1 MVDNEDKTGC
11 TEITADAFNDTAR
24 KPVSSKDQASMGV
37 EGRVETRARWER
49 ETLAP
54 SLERSPERQDAFTTM
69 SARPVECVY
78 GPEDLSG
85 LDYERDIGAPGE
97 FPYTRG
103 IHMTGYRGKLWTMRQ
118 FAGFGTPE
126 ETNTRYK
133 KLLNAGVTG
142 LSVAFDLPTL
152 MGRDPDDPISLG
164 EVGKCGVSVS
174 SLADMEKLFEGI
186 SLADVSVSMTIN
198 SPAAVLFAMYLA
210 VAERQGVSREVLSG
224 TLQND
229 ILKEYIAQKE
239 YIFPPRPAMRL
250 VVDTVAF
257 CAEQVPR
264 WNSISVSGYHIREAG
279 ATALQELVFTLANGI
294 EYVQHGIDAGL
305 HVDDFAPRISFFFNA
320 QSDFFEEIAKY
331 RAARRIWADVM
342 RGRFGAKTER
352 ACKLRFHAQT
362 AGVSLTATQPYNNVI
377 RTALQSASAVLGGA
391 NSLHTNSLD
400 EALALPTEKAAT
412 LALRTQQVI
421 AEESGM
427 PDFVDPFGGSYFIE
441 RMTLDL
447 TREAKACIE
456 KIDGEGGM
464 VEAIERGNPQR
475 EIGESAYRFQQ
486 AVERGE
492 EVTVGVN
499 VCRSKE
505 EQAIPI
511 LKVDESVADQQCLG
525 IRELRGSRDDES
537 ARRALDKVR
546 MAASGS
552 ANMMYPLLEA
562 VKKYCTV
569 GEICNT
575 LRSVWG
581 EYEEPQAF

>member
-1 MVDNEDKTGC
+1 MVDNKDKARC
-11 TEITADAFNDTAR
+11 TKIDTDEFNSRERETA
-24 KPVSSKDQASMGV
+24 SSKDQASTGIA
-37 EGRVETRARWER
+37 GRVAARARWER

-54 SLERSPERQDAFTTM
+54 SLEQAPERQDAFTTM
-69 SARPVECVY
+69 SARPVERIY
-78 GPEDLSG
+78 GPEDLPD
-85 LDYERDIGAPGE
+85 LDYDSDIGAPGE

-103 IHMTGYRGKLWTMRQ
+103 VHETGYRGKLWTMRQ

-152 MGRDPDDPISLG
+152 MGRDPDDPVSLG

-174 SLADMEKLFEGI
+174 SLVDMEKIFEGI

-198 SPAAVLFAMYLA
+198 SPAAVLFAMYLTL
-210 VAERQGVSREVLSG
+210 AERQGVSREALSG

-257 CAEQVPR
+257 CTEQVPR

-279 ATALQELVFTLANGI
+279 ATALQELVFTIANGI

-305 HVDDFAPRISFFFNA
+305 DVDDFAPRISFFFNA

-342 RGRFGAKTER
+342 RWRFGAKTER
-352 ACKLRFHAQT
+352 AWKLRFHAQT
-362 AGVSLTATQPYNNVI
+362 AGASLTATQPYNNVI

-427 PDFVDPFGGSYFIE
+427 PDIVDPFGGSYFIE

-456 KIDGEGGM
+456 KIDREGGM
-464 VEAIERGNPQR
+464 VAAIERGNPQQ

-486 AVERGE
+486 AVDRGE

-505 EQAIPI
+505 EQAVPI
-511 LKVDESVADQQCLG
+511 LQVDESVADQQCLR
-525 IRELRGSRDDES
+525 IRKLRSSRDDES
-537 ARRALDKVR
+537 ARTALDKVR
-546 MAASGS
+546 IAASGS
-552 ANMMYPLLEA
+552 DNMMYPLLEA
-562 VKKYCTV
+562 VEKYCTI

-581 EYEEPQAF
+581 EYEEPQPF